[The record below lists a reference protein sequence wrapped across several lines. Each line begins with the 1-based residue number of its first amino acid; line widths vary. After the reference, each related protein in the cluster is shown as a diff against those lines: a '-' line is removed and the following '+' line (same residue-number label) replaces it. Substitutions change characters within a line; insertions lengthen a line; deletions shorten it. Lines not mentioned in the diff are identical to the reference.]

1 MDSSWGSSPPQW
13 NFLWLSYNRILTGPR
28 MPVPGIISP
37 TLSEVLD
44 YKLERSAL
52 FESVQEGGICNK

>member
-1 MDSSWGSSPPQW
+1 
-13 NFLWLSYNRILTGPR
+13 

-52 FESVQEGGICNK
+52 FRKEAFVISDTEIA